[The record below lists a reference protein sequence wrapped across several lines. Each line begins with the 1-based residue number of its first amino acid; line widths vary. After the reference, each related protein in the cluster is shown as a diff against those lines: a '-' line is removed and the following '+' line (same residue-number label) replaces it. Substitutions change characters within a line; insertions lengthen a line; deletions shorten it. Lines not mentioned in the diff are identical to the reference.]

1 MLDVIVNEITNLK
14 WLILTMILV
23 CTILCVL
30 MFIGLSN
37 FNWKRNKVRL
47 FSLLYGLKTKDVICL
62 SIMLTR
68 CIYIIY
74 LAINNEN
81 ISVEYLITLIIM
93 SIVICVLEKD
103 YLGILTNILTS
114 VAVYVIIYLQSS
126 LRYFYNY
133 VEHDK
138 LVLIMVIALCIFTTL
153 YAIYSLIS
161 SYNHMIVLNK
171 KGLKDPESLK
181 DTNKIKWPKVKQN
194 SKLKSSSSN

>member
-1 MLDVIVNEITNLK
+1 MLDTIINEITNLK
-14 WLILTMILV
+14 WLILTMILA

-47 FSLLYGLKTKDVICL
+47 FSLLYGLKIKDVICL

-81 ISVEYLITLIIM
+81 ISVEYLITLVIM
-93 SIVICVLEKD
+93 SIVVCVLEKD
-103 YLGILTNILTS
+103 YLGILTSLLTS
-114 VAVYVIIYLQSS
+114 VAIYVIIYLQSS
-126 LRYFYNY
+126 LRYFYNF

-138 LVLIMVIALCIFTTL
+138 LVLVMIIALCIFTIL
-153 YAIYSLIS
+153 FAIYSLIS

-171 KGLKDPESLK
+171 KDLKDPESLK

>member
-1 MLDVIVNEITNLK
+1 MLDTIINEITNLK
-14 WLILTMILV
+14 WLILTMILA

-47 FSLLYGLKTKDVICL
+47 FSLLYGLKIKDVICL

-81 ISVEYLITLIIM
+81 ISVEYLITLVIM

-103 YLGILTNILTS
+103 YLGILTSLLTS
-114 VAVYVIIYLQSS
+114 VAIYVIIYLQSS
-126 LRYFYNY
+126 LRYFYNF

-138 LVLIMVIALCIFTTL
+138 LVLVMIIALCIFTIL
-153 YAIYSLIS
+153 FAIYSLIS

-171 KGLKDPESLK
+171 KDLKDPESLK

>member
-1 MLDVIVNEITNLK
+1 MLDTIIYEITNLK
-14 WLILTMILV
+14 WLILTMILA

-30 MFIGLSN
+30 MHIGLSN

-47 FSLLYGLKTKDVICL
+47 FSLLYGLKIKDSICL

-93 SIVICVLEKD
+93 SIVICILEKD

-114 VAVYVIIYLQSS
+114 VSVYVIIYLQSS

-138 LVLIMVIALCIFTTL
+138 LVLIMVIALCIFTIL

-171 KGLKDPESLK
+171 KDLKDPESLK

-194 SKLKSSSSN
+194 SKLKSSS